1 MKNPVI
7 IKSYPNGLS
16 VYLDDSMAFE
26 DLLQEVAVKFQE
38 TGHFFKDAAVV
49 ISIEGREL
57 SDVEERAVVDTIT
70 MNSSLTILCIM
81 GKDDEKNLKFM
92 NVESKLQYTENENMG
107 QFYRGTLR
115 NGQSIETDKSIIIL
129 GDVYPGCSVYSSKD
143 IVILG
148 GLFGEAYA
156 GATGEYDHYVAA
168 LEMSPERLRIGDL
181 KYRPEKTP
189 KWGIK
194 PKMLPKIAY
203 IQDLKIKIDP
213 ITKELL
219 EHINS

>member
-16 VYLDDSMAFE
+16 VYLDDSMDFE
-26 DLLQEVAVKFQE
+26 DLLQEVAIKFQE
-38 TGHFFKDAAVV
+38 TGHFFKNASVV
-49 ISIEGREL
+49 ISFEGRVM
-57 SDVEERAVVDTIT
+57 SDIEERAVVDTIT

-81 GKDDEKNLKFM
+81 GKDDERNLKFM
-92 NVESKLQYTENENMG
+92 NVERKIQYTEYENTG

-115 NGQSIETDKSIIIL
+115 NGQSLETDKSIIVL

-156 GATGEYDHYVAA
+156 GATGEYNHYITA
-168 LEMSPERLRIGDL
+168 LEMSPERLRIGDV
-181 KYRPEKTP
+181 KYRPDKP
-189 KWGIK
+189 SKWSIK
-194 PKMLPKIAY
+194 PKVMPKIAY